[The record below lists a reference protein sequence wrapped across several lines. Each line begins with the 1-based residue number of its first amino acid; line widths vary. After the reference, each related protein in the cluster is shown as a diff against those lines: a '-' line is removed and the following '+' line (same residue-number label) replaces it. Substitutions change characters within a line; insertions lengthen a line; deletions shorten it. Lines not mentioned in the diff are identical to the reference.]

1 VGYLSGSSSTEIHL
15 VHAYCDFDGTVSVQ
29 DATDFVLSRL
39 ADPEWRAIE
48 RLWQEGKIGS
58 GECMRRQVSL
68 IRATPR
74 ELDEV
79 LCDIDVDPFFP
90 SFIDF
95 CAARGVPVTIVSDGF
110 DYFIKR
116 ILQKRGLDHLTI
128 IANRLVVTA
137 RGGQPSYSLFSPYGD
152 QNCATAAGVCKCRS
166 LNAHGQRIYVGDG
179 RSDFCVSA
187 KPELVFAKGELAE
200 HCGDRNIPFFAY
212 RDFSDIISIL
222 QDAVPHSQNKTTNIS
237 GHVAA

>member
-1 VGYLSGSSSTEIHL
+1 MHV
-15 VHAYCDFDGTVSVQ
+15 YCDFDGTISVQ

-48 RLWQEGKIGS
+48 RLWQEGEIGS

-68 IRATPR
+68 IRATAQ
-74 ELDEV
+74 ELDEA
-79 LCDIDVDPFFP
+79 LFDIDIDLYFP

-95 CAARGVPVTIVSDGF
+95 CEAHCVPVTIVSDGV
-110 DYFIKR
+110 DYFIRR
-116 ILQKRGLDHLTI
+116 ILQKRGLDHLAI

-137 RGGQPSYSLFSPYGD
+137 QDGHSSYGLFSPYSD
-152 QNCATAAGVCKCRS
+152 QSCATTAGVCKCRS
-166 LNAHGQRIYVGDG
+166 ISAPGQRIYVGDG

-200 HCGDRNIPFFAY
+200 HCSERNIPFFAY
-212 RDFSDIISIL
+212 RDFSEIISTL
-222 QDAVPHSQNKTTNIS
+222 RDTVPYFQTKVANTTR
-237 GHVAA
+237 HVAA